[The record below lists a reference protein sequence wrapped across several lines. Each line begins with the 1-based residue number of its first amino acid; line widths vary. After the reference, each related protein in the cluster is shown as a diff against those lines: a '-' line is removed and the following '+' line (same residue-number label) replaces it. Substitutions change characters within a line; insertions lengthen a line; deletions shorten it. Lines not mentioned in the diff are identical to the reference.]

1 MVGVFVL
8 MDPNCNQNHHES
20 KKCAKQCPKNYY
32 LTNLPNCRPNSCK
45 IDPSLLSLE
54 TLSHNKDL
62 KETKNLMYMCHK
74 FIQLPKLM

>member
-8 MDPNCNQNHHES
+8 MDPNCNLNHHES

-32 LTNLPNCRPNSCK
+32 LTNLPNCSTNTCK

-62 KETKNLMYMCHK
+62 KETKNFMYMCHK